1 MSARLLV
8 QEVILGLITGSTY
21 VLVAV
26 GFTLIY
32 GVMRLIN
39 FAQLTIYTMGA
50 FIYVGMYLSLIHI
63 YLRPNL
69 RTNPLVGTAARL

>member
-39 FAQLTIYTMGA
+39 FAQLTIYTM
-50 FIYVGMYLSLIHI
+50 
-63 YLRPNL
+63 
-69 RTNPLVGTAARL
+69 